1 VGGPPHRIKRV
12 DPLRTIRNNRNPIH
26 GLRAVVAKIRHAF
39 TAIPA
44 GRGLLSPCSKM
55 LQKKPPVVYLHRN
68 PVLLAALSGCRTLL
82 RESSDSPTRCRELVG
97 GWPDYIGVCNAS
109 SHGVGGVV
117 FGEKVKCIPTVF
129 RWEWPADIIS
139 SYKQKVITKSDLK
152 MAGLLLYLWLVM
164 EEVCGDLCEKRVALF
179 SDNSP
184 TVEWVRR
191 PVTWGSLVLAHLIR
205 ALALRLKL
213 NGTCPLTPLHI
224 MGQEN
229 SMTDIPS

>member
-1 VGGPPHRIKRV
+1 
-12 DPLRTIRNNRNPIH
+12 
-26 GLRAVVAKIRHAF
+26 
-39 TAIPA
+39 
-44 GRGLLSPCSKM
+44 M

-82 RESSDSPTRCRELVG
+82 RESADSPTRCRELVG

-117 FGEKVKCIPTVF
+117 FGEKDECIPTVF
-129 RWEWPADIIS
+129 WWEWPEDIKS
-139 SYKQKVITKSDLK
+139 SYKKKVITNSDLK
-152 MAGLLLYLWLVM
+152 MAGLLYLWLVM
-164 EEVCGDLCEKRVALF
+164 EEVCGDLREKRVALF

-184 TVEWVRR
+184 TMGWVRCLATR
-191 PVTWGSLVLAHLIR
+191 GSLVSAHLIR

-224 MGQEN
+224 AGEEN
-229 SMTDIPS
+229 LMTDIPS